1 MMRDVAENLAKGSD
15 QTLVS
20 LARHLMQ
27 DGGVSRLIATDRLWE
42 TVIRD
47 LALATLTTELFARA
61 EKRKKAAGFCS
72 Q

>member
-20 LARHLMQ
+20 LVKHLMQ
-27 DGGVSRLIATDRLWE
+27 DGGVSRLIETERLWE
-42 TVIRD
+42 PVIRD
-47 LALATLTTELFARA
+47 LALATLTTELFMRA